1 MPEENK
7 MNTENKEI
15 VDIDTS
21 GPEVDVELKEETN
34 DKNNQDNNQ
43 STDTSEKPSE
53 QPELQ
58 VSEQENV
65 QEDVKNENTQQ
76 SDKSEEPKESKESKK
91 ELDDYSE
98 GVQKRIA
105 KLTKKMREAERQ
117 RDEATRYAK
126 SVLEKQK
133 AAESKLLKIEPDYVQ
148 SLEASVKSG
157 MEAAIA
163 KLGQAREAG
172 DIKSEVEA
180 QKEIARLG
188 VQEARIN
195 QQKAALEA
203 AQKQP
208 QEDKNEK
215 VLETPAP
222 TPEVDPKAEEWAA
235 KNRWFGTD
243 SAMTYTAFD
252 IHKKLTEEEGYDP
265 KSDDYYTEV
274 DKRIRLEFPHK
285 FDSSQT
291 KETTKPTQTVASAK
305 RSVKSSRK
313 TVRLTPS
320 QVTIAK
326 KLGVPLEEYA
336 KQLQLTKEV

>member
-157 MEAAIA
+157 IEAAVA
-163 KLGQAREAG
+163 KLSQARETG

-305 RSVKSSRK
+305 RSVKPSRK

>member
-1 MPEENK
+1 MPEDNK

-21 GPEVDVELKEETN
+21 GPEVDVELKE
-34 DKNNQDNNQ
+34 DKNEKDTENNIQ
-43 STDTSEKPSE
+43 PVDTSEKLDE
-53 QPELQ
+53 QSDIKVEEVKPETETETETK
-58 VSEQENV
+58 EQETKP
-65 QEDVKNENTQQ
+65 ETKKDEL
-76 SDKSEEPKESKESKK
+76 KE
-91 ELDDYSE
+91 YSE

-133 AAESKLLKIEPDYVQ
+133 AAESKLLKIEPSYIE

-157 MEAAIA
+157 MEAAVA
-163 KLGQAREAG
+163 KLAQAREAG

-188 VQEARIN
+188 VQEA
-195 QQKAALEA
+195 KVM
-203 AQKQP
+203 AQKSNIQTKATDVKEPTLDQAIEKQP
-208 QEDKNEK
+208 E
-215 VLETPAP
+215 PAEP
-222 TPEVDPKAEEWAA
+222 DPKAEEWAS

-265 KSDDYYTEV
+265 KSDDYYSEV

-285 FDSSQT
+285 FGNTQPTESA
-291 KETTKPTQTVASAK
+291 KPTQTVASAK

-320 QVTIAK
+320 QVSIAR

>member
-1 MPEENK
+1 MPEDNK

-21 GPEVDVELKEETN
+21 GPEVDVELKE
-34 DKNNQDNNQ
+34 DKNEKDTENNIQ
-43 STDTSEKPSE
+43 PVDTSEKLDE
-53 QPELQ
+53 QSDIKVEEVKPETETETETK
-58 VSEQENV
+58 EQETKP
-65 QEDVKNENTQQ
+65 ETKKDEL
-76 SDKSEEPKESKESKK
+76 KE
-91 ELDDYSE
+91 YSE

-133 AAESKLLKIEPDYVQ
+133 AAESKLLKIEPSYIE

-157 MEAAIA
+157 MEAAVA
-163 KLGQAREAG
+163 KLAQAREAG

-188 VQEARIN
+188 VQEA
-195 QQKAALEA
+195 KVM
-203 AQKQP
+203 AQKSNIQTKATDVKEPTLDQAIEKQP
-208 QEDKNEK
+208 E
-215 VLETPAP
+215 PAEP
-222 TPEVDPKAEEWAA
+222 DPKAEEWAS

-265 KSDDYYTEV
+265 KSDDYYSEV

-285 FDSSQT
+285 FDNTES

-320 QVTIAK
+320 QVSIAR

>member
-7 MNTENKEI
+7 MNTEDKDI

-34 DKNNQDNNQ
+34 DKNNEDNNQ
-43 STDTSEKPSE
+43 SIDTPEKPSE
-53 QPELQ
+53 QPDIQ
-58 VSEQENV
+58 VSEQEKL
-65 QEDVKNENTQQ
+65 QEDVKNEADQQ
-76 SDKSEEPKESKESKK
+76 SDKSEGSKEPKK

-157 MEAAIA
+157 MEAAVA

-203 AQKQP
+203 AQNKP

-222 TPEVDPKAEEWAA
+222 TAEVDPKAEEWAA

-285 FDSSQT
+285 FDSTQT